1 MDLTLD
7 QQAVLV
13 QKTTF
18 TALLV

>member
-7 QQAVLV
+7 QQVVLV